1 MYKRKQTAAESS
13 KAKQPKL
20 TAINSSGEL
29 WKQVFF
35 DANTAFRENKFKE
48 SVSLFNR
55 ALGMNPNHITIMDC
69 RAAAYEKL
77 NELDHAL
84 KDALSII
91 KLAPKEARGYLRAGK
106 VLSLQQ
112 KHKQAVSVYKR
123 ASTRVDPQDK
133 RYSQIKSMLIIAEKK
148 ASPPPSFDFM
158 KILPYDV
165 ISLIFSMLSFD
176 RRIQCTGV
184 SQTWRGF
191 ALGWSGMWRDL
202 DFGDRKVSYAT
213 IKKYLG
219 YAKGRHVRRIAMIDA
234 DQSRMKKILQLLID
248 ANCQYIEVLDFVR
261 CEIPTVSL
269 SRMLRLVGKHVNSMR
284 LDECDIQVAT
294 VFKEVLPRCALLAH
308 LSMLDIETGNMEDLR
323 QNTTP
328 FLVSHL
334 RLSISGEANLNWI
347 LAQCRGVNVL
357 EVKTADVPIRDAFIT
372 LMTMPCLKEMYY
384 TVGSN
389 YRVNTRWPLT
399 DKTTAKPGLEIYHIC
414 GDMSFTGDLLDGIIR
429 KEFKS
434 LKHLSMLDC
443 GSMDTTLARLVMDP
457 GLPCLEV
464 LNIDKM
470 IVFEEWNLHT
480 IISLCPTIQELS
492 MSWNSGVTDN
502 VLSDIQ
508 TVTKKLRKLDL
519 SHCTSI
525 TGVGLQQVVQA
536 HRETLEKIKLNNC
549 QRISSDAIRWV
560 YDVLGR
566 RVVECK
572 YDN

>member
-1 MYKRKQTAAESS
+1 MYKRKQISAEPS
-13 KAKQPKL
+13 KIKQPKL
-20 TAINSSGEL
+20 AAINSSGEP
-29 WKQVFF
+29 WKQVFS

-48 SVSLFNR
+48 SVALFSR
-55 ALGMNPNHITIMDC
+55 ALGMYPNHITIMDC

-77 NELDHAL
+77 NELDLAL

-123 ASTRVDPQDK
+123 ALTRVDSQDK
-133 RYSQIKSMLIIAEKK
+133 RYLQIKSMMAIAEKK

-158 KILPYDV
+158 RILPYDI

-219 YAKGRHVRRIAMIDA
+219 YAKGRHVRRLAMMDA
-234 DQSRMKKILQLLID
+234 DQNRMKKILQLLID
-248 ANCQYIEVLDFVR
+248 ENCQYIEDLDFVR
-261 CEIPTVSL
+261 CEIPTTSL
-269 SRMLRLVGKHVNSMR
+269 PRMLRLVGKHVKSMR
-284 LDECDIQVAT
+284 VDECDIQVAT
-294 VFKEVLPRCALLAH
+294 VFKEVLPRCTLLTH
-308 LSMLDIETGNMEDLR
+308 LSMLGIETGDMEDLR
-323 QNTTP
+323 QNTLP
-328 FLVSHL
+328 SLVSHL

-357 EVKTADVPIRDAFIT
+357 EVKTTDVPIRDAFIK
-372 LMTMPCLKEMYY
+372 LMTMPYLKEMHY

-389 YRVNTRWPLT
+389 YRVNTRWPLP
-399 DKTTAKPGLEIYHIC
+399 DRTTTTPGLETC
-414 GDMSFTGDLLDGIIR
+414 SVRGDMSFTGELLAGVIR
-429 KEFKS
+429 KEYQN

-443 GSMDTTLARLVMDP
+443 TSMDTTLARLAMDP

-464 LNIDKM
+464 LEIDKM
-470 IVFEEWNLHT
+470 IVLEEWNLHT
-480 IISLCPTIQELS
+480 IISSCPTIQELS
-492 MSWNSGVTDN
+492 MSWNSGVTDS

-508 TVTKKLRKLDL
+508 TVTKKLRRLDL
-519 SHCTSI
+519 SHCNSI

-536 HRETLEKIKLNNC
+536 HRETLEKLKLNNC
-549 QRISSDAIRWV
+549 QRISSDAIRWA

>member
-20 TAINSSGEL
+20 TAISSSGEP
-29 WKQVFF
+29 WKQVFS
-35 DANTAFRENKFKE
+35 DASAAFRESKFKE
-48 SVSLFNR
+48 SVALFNR
-55 ALGMNPNHITIMDC
+55 ALGMNPSHITIMDC

-77 NELDHAL
+77 NELDLAL

-123 ASTRVDPQDK
+123 ALTRVDSADK
-133 RYSQIKSMLIIAEKK
+133 RYPQISSMLAIAEKK
-148 ASPPPSFDFM
+148 ATPPPSFDFM
-158 KILPYDV
+158 TILPYDV

-184 SQTWRGF
+184 SQRWRGF

-234 DQSRMKKILQLLID
+234 DQSRMKKVLQLLVD
-248 ANCQYIEVLDFVR
+248 ENCQYIEDLDFVR
-261 CEIPTVSL
+261 CEIPTIPL
-269 SRMLRLVGKHVNSMR
+269 SRMLRLVGKHVKSMR
-284 LDECDIQVAT
+284 VDECDIQVAT

-308 LSMLDIETGNMEDLR
+308 LSMLGIETGDMEELR
-323 QNTTP
+323 QNSTP
-328 FLVSHL
+328 FFVSHL

-347 LAQCRGVNVL
+347 LMQCRRVNVL
-357 EVKTADVPIRDAFIT
+357 EVKTADVPIRDAFIA
-372 LMTMPCLKEMYY
+372 LMTMPYLKEMYY
-384 TVGSN
+384 TVGSS
-389 YRVNTRWPLT
+389 YRVNTRWPLLDRT
-399 DKTTAKPGLEIYHIC
+399 TTAPGLEICHVR
-414 GDMSFTGDLLDGIIR
+414 GDMSFTGELLDGVVR
-429 KEFKS
+429 KESKS
-434 LKHLSMLDC
+434 LKHLTMLDC
-443 GSMDTTLARLVMDP
+443 PSMDTTLARLAMDP
-457 GLPCLEV
+457 GLPCLQV
-464 LNIDKM
+464 LSIDKM
-470 IVFEEWNLHT
+470 IVFEESDLHS
-480 IISLCPTIQELS
+480 IISACPTIQELS
-492 MSWNSGVTDN
+492 MSWNSGVTDS

-519 SHCTSI
+519 SHCNSI
-525 TGVGLQQVVQA
+525 TGVGLQRVVQA
-536 HRETLEKIKLNNC
+536 HRETLEKLKLSNC